1 MDLSWRAS
9 YENWSQHLPNRFT
22 TFSTL
27 GRSMWRNWDGYVMV
41 SIVYFGEILSWIE
54 KLYSKRINSL
64 YGDEKCKPHKAEIHT
79 DLNNIMI
86 YNNAFFDAMKLVVI
100 ASFKAVLMC
109 SFSASH
115 YTYLQVLPKHNSLL
129 LVTHACVG
137 RCTLHRS
144 PNTSEEC
151 TEMYSTAYS
160 TL

>member
-64 YGDEKCKPHKAEIHT
+64 YGDEKCRSHEAGIHA
-79 DLNNIMI
+79 DLNDIVI
-86 YNNAFFDAMKLVVI
+86 YNNAFFDAMKLIVT
-100 ASFKAVLMC
+100 ASFKVVLSQC
-109 SFSASH
+109 VRFSPS
-115 YTYLQVLPKHNSLL
+115 LILIFMFFPSKLL
-129 LVTHACVG
+129 LVTHACIG
-137 RCTLHRS
+137 RCTLHGS
-144 PNTSEEC
+144 PN
-151 TEMYSTAYS
+151 
-160 TL
+160 